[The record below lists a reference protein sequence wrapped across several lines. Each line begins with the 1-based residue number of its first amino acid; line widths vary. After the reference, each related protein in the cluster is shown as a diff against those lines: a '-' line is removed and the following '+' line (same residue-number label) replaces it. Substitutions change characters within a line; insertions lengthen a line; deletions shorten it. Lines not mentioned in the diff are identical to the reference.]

1 MIMCRWEQLPENMQT
16 DAVRKYYDILKKK
29 TVSLVFKRVFDVV
42 MSFILL
48 ILFSPLFLVLTVA
61 IRIDS
66 KGPAFYRQVRVT
78 QYGRLFRIHK
88 FRSMVAGA
96 DKGLQVTVNNDCRVT
111 KVGHFIRKYRLD
123 EICQLIDIFIGSMS
137 FVGTRPEVPKYVDQY
152 TDEMMATLLLP
163 AGVTNIT
170 CVYYKD
176 EAAML
181 AGAEDT
187 DVIYMKKVLPQKMA
201 YNLKAIEEFGFLGDI
216 RVMFM
221 TVFAVLGKDYK
232 SKITSSAA
240 ESANRL

>member
-1 MIMCRWEQLPENMQT
+1 
-16 DAVRKYYDILKKK
+16 
-29 TVSLVFKRVFDVV
+29 
-42 MSFILL
+42 
-48 ILFSPLFLVLTVA
+48 
-61 IRIDS
+61 
-66 KGPAFYRQVRVT
+66 VT

-88 FRSMVAGA
+88 FRSMVIGA
-96 DKGLQVTVNNDCRVT
+96 DKGLQVTVSNDCRVT

-181 AGAEDT
+181 DGAKDT
-187 DVIYMKKVLPQKMA
+187 DVIYTKKVLPQKMA
-201 YNLKAIEEFGFLGDI
+201 YNLKAIEEFDFWGDI

-221 TVFAVLGKDYK
+221 TVFAVLGKNYK
-232 SKITSSAA
+232 INIASSAA
-240 ESANRL
+240 ESAEKEYANRL